1 MKILVDAMGG
11 DNAPLCVLLGVSQAA
26 AEFGDGMELV
36 LLGEEKA
43 IRDCAKE
50 NKIDLA
56 PFEILNC
63 TETIDMHDDPV
74 KAVRHKKD
82 SSLVKGL
89 TMLKNGEADAFVSA
103 GSTGALH
110 VGTSLIVRTVK
121 GVKRPALA
129 TPMPGAKQNFLLLD
143 CGANVECRPEMLNA
157 FGTMGSVYAEK
168 VMGRETPKVA
178 LVNNGAEDTK
188 GTPTYR
194 EAHKL
199 LKANPCIHFAGNIEP
214 RYIMDGDVDVVVCDG
229 FVGNV
234 VLKLTE
240 GVAKTLLGM
249 LKKIFLQNLITKLS
263 YLGIKGGLGE
273 LKRMMDSE
281 EVGGAPLLGIRLGE
295 KNEKEASRILANAFL
310 MLVSLSLVLTAAAL
324 FLTRPM
330 LMAFGASTV
339 TYPYA
344 RAYFM
349 IYVSGSVFALL
360 STGLNQ
366 FVICQGFASEG
377 MKSVL
382 LGAVLNLLL
391 DPVFIFVLHLGVRG
405 AAIATVLSQ
414 IASCLYVLHILFG
427 KTIPIRITFG
437 GYSFAI
443 MKRILTVGFTPFLII
458 AIDNVMIIAMNAVLQ
473 RYAPAGQGDS
483 FITCATIVQSFMLI
497 ITIPLGGISG
507 GTQSILAYNYGA
519 GNSGRILEAQKTIIA
534 LCAGFTTLMF
544 LVSNAAGTLFAQLFT
559 SDPQIV
565 SMVVRAIHISTLSV
579 IPLGIQYEIV
589 DGFTAM
595 GCVRYSFALSFFR
608 KFVYFTALFLLP
620 RFFALENIFYVEPIS
635 DLIGPVV
642 SMIVYWT
649 SIQKILKQREEAV
662 RLMHTKKA

>member
-11 DNAPLCVLLGVSQAA
+11 DNAPLCVLQGVSQAA

-56 PFEILNC
+56 PFEIVNC
-63 TETIDMHDDPV
+63 TENIDMHDDPV
-74 KAVRHKKD
+74 KA
-82 SSLVKGL
+82 
-89 TMLKNGEADAFVSA
+89 
-103 GSTGALH
+103 
-110 VGTSLIVRTVK
+110 
-121 GVKRPALA
+121 VKRPALA

-281 EVGGAPLLGIRLGE
+281 EVGGAPLLG
-295 KNEKEASRILANAFL
+295 
-310 MLVSLSLVLTAAAL
+310 AAKPVIKAH
-324 FLTRPM
+324 
-330 LMAFGASTV
+330 GSSD
-339 TYPYA
+339 A
-344 RAYFM
+344 RA
-349 IYVSGSVFALL
+349 IYNAIRQAISFVDSGIIDDITANISYMRVDKHA
-360 STGLNQ
+360 
-366 FVICQGFASEG
+366 AKE
-377 MKSVL
+377 
-382 LGAVLNLLL
+382 L
-391 DPVFIFVLHLGVRG
+391 D
-405 AAIATVLSQ
+405 
-414 IASCLYVLHILFG
+414 
-427 KTIPIRITFG
+427 
-437 GYSFAI
+437 
-443 MKRILTVGFTPFLII
+443 
-458 AIDNVMIIAMNAVLQ
+458 
-473 RYAPAGQGDS
+473 
-483 FITCATIVQSFMLI
+483 
-497 ITIPLGGISG
+497 
-507 GTQSILAYNYGA
+507 
-519 GNSGRILEAQKTIIA
+519 
-534 LCAGFTTLMF
+534 
-544 LVSNAAGTLFAQLFT
+544 
-559 SDPQIV
+559 
-565 SMVVRAIHISTLSV
+565 
-579 IPLGIQYEIV
+579 
-589 DGFTAM
+589 
-595 GCVRYSFALSFFR
+595 
-608 KFVYFTALFLLP
+608 
-620 RFFALENIFYVEPIS
+620 
-635 DLIGPVV
+635 
-642 SMIVYWT
+642 
-649 SIQKILKQREEAV
+649 
-662 RLMHTKKA
+662 

>member
-1 MKILVDAMGG
+1 MKILLDAMGG
-11 DNAPLCVLLGVSQAA
+11 DNAPKSTVQGAA
-26 AEFGDGMELV
+26 DAVKEFGDGMTLA
-36 LLGEEKA
+36 LLGDEAKIKA
-43 IRDCAKE
+43 AAQE
-50 NKIDLA
+50 LGVDLT
-56 PFEILNC
+56 PFELIHC
-63 TETIDMHDDPV
+63 TEDVDMHDDPV

-281 EVGGAPLLGIRLGE
+281 EVGGAPLLGAAKPVIKAHGSSHAKGIKNAIRQAKICVENDLCGTMQSALDE
-295 KNEKEASRILANAFL
+295 LNTTKE
-310 MLVSLSLVLTAAAL
+310 
-324 FLTRPM
+324 
-330 LMAFGASTV
+330 
-339 TYPYA
+339 
-344 RAYFM
+344 
-349 IYVSGSVFALL
+349 
-360 STGLNQ
+360 
-366 FVICQGFASEG
+366 
-377 MKSVL
+377 
-382 LGAVLNLLL
+382 
-391 DPVFIFVLHLGVRG
+391 
-405 AAIATVLSQ
+405 
-414 IASCLYVLHILFG
+414 
-427 KTIPIRITFG
+427 
-437 GYSFAI
+437 
-443 MKRILTVGFTPFLII
+443 
-458 AIDNVMIIAMNAVLQ
+458 
-473 RYAPAGQGDS
+473 
-483 FITCATIVQSFMLI
+483 
-497 ITIPLGGISG
+497 
-507 GTQSILAYNYGA
+507 
-519 GNSGRILEAQKTIIA
+519 
-534 LCAGFTTLMF
+534 
-544 LVSNAAGTLFAQLFT
+544 
-559 SDPQIV
+559 
-565 SMVVRAIHISTLSV
+565 
-579 IPLGIQYEIV
+579 
-589 DGFTAM
+589 
-595 GCVRYSFALSFFR
+595 
-608 KFVYFTALFLLP
+608 
-620 RFFALENIFYVEPIS
+620 
-635 DLIGPVV
+635 
-642 SMIVYWT
+642 
-649 SIQKILKQREEAV
+649 
-662 RLMHTKKA
+662 